1 MRLARFL
8 GASPAKWRR
17 NAFFSGRRDVASLP
31 LSKIAGKTR
40 SSTRALAKPR

>member
-1 MRLARFL
+1 MRLARFS